1 MEEKLIQIEEQIRQA
16 QNKVNDSKKVKLY
29 SEMTRE
35 ELEEQLQEAKMEIF
49 KLWYLQHT
57 GNKYEL

>member
-1 MEEKLIQIEEQIRQA
+1 MKEKLIKIEEQIREA
-16 QNKVNDSKKVKLY
+16 QSKVNDSKKVKLY
-29 SEMTRE
+29 SDMTRE